1 MRIALRV
8 EKERKSMQ
16 IAGLQKMTLLD
27 YPGRVACTIFLQGCN
42 FRCPFC
48 HNSDLLP
55 GNGEAL
61 MSDKELLAFLEKRKG
76 LLDGVCV
83 TGGEP
88 TLQKELPEFLKNIK
102 AMGYAVKLD
111 TNGARPEVLKAV
123 VEAGL
128 VDYVAMDIKNSYERY
143 AETAGI
149 KEGLLSQVEESIRYL
164 LSDKVDYEFRTT
176 VVEELHNADAVQS
189 MGAWVQK
196 LGDGNRPKRW
206 FLQCYVDRDS
216 VLQAGLHAPKEA
228 KMQQYAEK
236 LVPFADSVSLRG
248 MD

>member
-1 MRIALRV
+1 
-8 EKERKSMQ
+8 MQ

-55 GNGEAL
+55 GKGEAL

-88 TLQKELPEFLKNIK
+88 TLQKELPEFLKAIK

-111 TNGARPEVLKAV
+111 TNGARPEVLKEV
-123 VEAGL
+123 VEAGS
-128 VDYVAMDIKNSYERY
+128 VDYVAMDIKNAQERY
-143 AETAGI
+143 AQTAGM
-149 KEGLLSQVEESIRYL
+149 KESLLLQVEESIRYL

-176 VVEELHNADAVQS
+176 VVEELHDADAVHS

-196 LGDGNRPKRW
+196 LGDGRRAKRW

-216 VLQAGLHAPKEA
+216 VLRAGLHAPEAA
-228 KMQQYAEK
+228 KMQQFAEK
-236 LVPFADSVSLRG
+236 LGQFADSVSLRG
-248 MD
+248 VD